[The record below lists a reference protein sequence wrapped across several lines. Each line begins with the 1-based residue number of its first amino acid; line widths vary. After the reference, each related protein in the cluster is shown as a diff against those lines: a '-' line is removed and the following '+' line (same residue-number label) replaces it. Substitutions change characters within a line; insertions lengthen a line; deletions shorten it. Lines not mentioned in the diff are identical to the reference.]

1 MLEAI
6 TIGLWSYHFD
16 RAWPANETH
25 NLVGIQ
31 YEKAYIAHY
40 ENSYNR
46 DSVIVARISD
56 ADCWKAVCV
65 DWMAGIVTGYES
77 RTRMKA
83 TPFILPR
90 LKLEIVQSVNVY
102 ALVIPGE
109 VAAAGFEV
117 RF

>member
-16 RAWPANETH
+16 RSREANETH
-25 NLVGIQ
+25 NLVGLQ
-31 YEKAYIAHY
+31 YEKAYVAHY

-46 DSVIVARISD
+46 DSVIVARISEP
-56 ADCWKAVCV
+56 DCWKLFCI
-65 DWMAGIVTGYES
+65 DWMAGGVTGYEQ
-77 RTRMKA
+77 RTEMKL

-90 LKLEIVQSVNVY
+90 FKLETVEDVNIY
-102 ALVIPGE
+102 SLVIPGE
-109 VAAAGFEV
+109 VVAAGFEV